1 MTDEIC
7 QFVEKHKDFEIFREG
22 TKVRC
27 TLTRHELPARIEDLE
42 AYIKTKKYLACKR
55 KGGGNDPDFD
65 FSKFLPHIVQNLK
78 EPKALFCQLT
88 GQRLNK
94 NPAEVEKHMNGKRF
108 KRALQEAE
116 EQAKEREE
124 RFAARKERI
133 LAAKAA
139 TKEKGE
145 GTEKKRKLSMSNDG
159 DGAAES
165 SPAKKKMKEKKE
177 RMADA
182 TSEKTEEKGISA
194 QIVGEKKKKKAEKNK
209 ADAAT
214 AAEQSPDSA

>member
-1 MTDEIC
+1 MTDEIS

-124 RFAARKERI
+124 RFAATKEKNKRKAEEQTKERI

-145 GTEKKRKLSMSNDG
+145 GTEKERKLPMSNDG

-165 SPAKKKMKEKKE
+165 SPA
-177 RMADA
+177 
-182 TSEKTEEKGISA
+182 
-194 QIVGEKKKKKAEKNK
+194 
-209 ADAAT
+209 
-214 AAEQSPDSA
+214 

>member
-1 MTDEIC
+1 MTDEIS

-108 KRALQEAE
+108 KRALQEAAFERALQKGLEAE

-124 RFAARKERI
+124 RFAATKEKNKRKAEEQTKERI

-145 GTEKKRKLSMSNDG
+145 GTEKERKLPMSNDG

-165 SPAKKKMKEKKE
+165 SPA
-177 RMADA
+177 
-182 TSEKTEEKGISA
+182 
-194 QIVGEKKKKKAEKNK
+194 
-209 ADAAT
+209 
-214 AAEQSPDSA
+214 